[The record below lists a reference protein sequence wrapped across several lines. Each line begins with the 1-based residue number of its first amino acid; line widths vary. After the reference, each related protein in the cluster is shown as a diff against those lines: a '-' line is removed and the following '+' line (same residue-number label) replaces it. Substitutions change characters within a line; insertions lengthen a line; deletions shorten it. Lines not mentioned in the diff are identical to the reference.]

1 MPNYADSKIYIIRPL
16 CEHDEGD
23 VYIGSTTTKYLSE
36 RMASHRR
43 NYKRYL
49 NGKSNFVSIY
59 LLFNKYGVE
68 QFDIF
73 LVEAINANSKEEI
86 HSHEGRHIRSTKNI
100 NYNLKGG
107 SKDNK
112 SFKDHKTRISE
123 YKNLF
128 LIENKDKA
136 TNENIEQL
144 LDDYFKNLPK

>member
-16 CEHDEGD
+16 CEHDEGE
-23 VYIGSTTTKYLSE
+23 VYIGSTTNRYLCE

-68 QFDIF
+68 NFDIF
-73 LVEAINANSKEEI
+73 LVEEINVNSKEEL
-86 HSHEGRHIRSTKNI
+86 HSHEGRHIRTSKNI
-100 NYNLKGG
+100 NYNLKGVN
-107 SKDNK
+107 KDNK
-112 SFKDHKTRISE
+112 NFKDHKTRLSE
-123 YKNLF
+123 YKKLF
-128 LIENKDKA
+128 LLENKDKA